1 MNKEWAK
8 EQLGIKLIHILS
20 KLIKGRYELE
30 YDTEKNRYELVV
42 YNIANY
48 GVYSAIYIPQH
59 NNIPAALN
67 RLQETIEWINK
78 H

>member
-1 MNKEWAK
+1 MNKEWSK

-20 KLIKGRYELE
+20 KLTKGRYELE
-30 YDTEKNRYELVV
+30 YDTEKNRYELVI
-42 YNIANY
+42 YNLANY

-59 NNIPAALN
+59 NNIPTALA
-67 RLQETIEWINK
+67 RLDETIQWISN